1 MSRVCVRGSI
11 AEQRSHMP
19 NQLLDRQVRLLAHL
33 TSGAG
38 IFGAD
43 SGASAEPARLG
54 IDGGLLHLEARFSHA
69 KRMEKIEWVLT
80 TTLDLLGGNRTQ
92 IVSEFVEACPPVSI
106 SWLENARQFY
116 DFLLVCWRRELPV
129 PSYLPDVAAYEL
141 AYATVR
147 AGESRV
153 SNEAAMEDASLSPPG
168 AIRRHPGTVLLRCA
182 YDIRPILEG
191 RAGEAG
197 PTARETR
204 LAVAMLPGTDEPLVS
219 ELSSDIFELLEMLD
233 QFADPAIF
241 EDTPGLDTLIAD
253 LAAHGLVEVRR

>member
-1 MSRVCVRGSI
+1 
-11 AEQRSHMP
+11 MP
-19 NQLLDRQVRLLAHL
+19 NRLLDRQVRLLEHL

-43 SGASAEPARLG
+43 RGISADPTRLG

-80 TTLDLLGGNRTQ
+80 TTLDLLGSNRAQ
-92 IVSEFVEACPPVSI
+92 IVSDFVEACPPTGI

-116 DFLLVCWRRELPV
+116 DFLSVRWRREEPV
-129 PSYLPDVAAYEL
+129 PPYLPDIASYEL

-153 SNEAAMEDASLSPPG
+153 SNEAAATENAVPSPPG
-168 AIRRHPGTVLLRCA
+168 AIRRHPGAVLLRCA

-191 RAGEAG
+191 RAGYVG

-204 LAVAMLPGTDEPLVS
+204 LAIAMLRGTDEPLVS
-219 ELSSDIFELLEMLD
+219 ELSSNIFQLLEMLD

-241 EDTPGLDTLIAD
+241 EDTPGLGKLIAD
-253 LAAHGLVEVRR
+253 LAAHGLIEVRR

>member
-1 MSRVCVRGSI
+1 MTNR
-11 AEQRSHMP
+11 
-19 NQLLDRQVRLLAHL
+19 LLDRQVRLLEHL

-43 SGASAEPARLG
+43 RGNSADPARLG

-80 TTLDLLGGNRTQ
+80 TTLDLLGSNRAR
-92 IVSEFVEACPPVSI
+92 IISDFVEACPPASI

-116 DFLLVCWRRELPV
+116 DFLSVRWRHEQPV
-129 PSYLPDVAAYEL
+129 PPYLPDIAAYEL

-153 SNEAAMEDASLSPPG
+153 SNAAAATENALTPPPG
-168 AIRRHPGTVLLRCA
+168 AIRRHPGAVLLRCA

-191 RAGEAG
+191 RAGDAG
-197 PTARETR
+197 PIARETR
-204 LAVAMLPGTDEPLVS
+204 LAVAMLRDTDEPLVS

-233 QFADPAIF
+233 QFADPAAF
-241 EDTPGLDTLIAD
+241 EDTPGMDKLIAD